1 MESAASTRVGTRD
14 QDLRSWLLI
23 LVLVAGHGIKHMYAS
38 GFLLILPEMRL
49 GLALSNSDLGTLAT
63 ARNLAGSLMNLPAGF
78 LADRSSKQWPM
89 ILGITMISIG
99 TLQFIMGTVS
109 SYWPIVICAIFA
121 GASIS
126 LWHPAA
132 IAALSQR
139 FADRRG
145 LVISLHGTGG
155 SIGEALGPLVVG
167 GALLWLVWQTVLQ
180 ASLFP
185 ALIGGGLVWWLMRNV
200 QGQGT
205 GTLTMQDY
213 VASLKLLFRTR
224 GLQTVLIVT
233 GLYSFAQGG
242 FVTFLPVY
250 LRIDLEYSTFQAAAF
265 IAAAQVS
272 GIISQPIM
280 GWLSDRFGRAMVLAP
295 SLMLLG
301 IGILCVAFVP
311 AGWPLAVTVT
321 LLGAFQF
328 PNMALFLATAMDL
341 VKREVQATTVALVF
355 GMSFVS
361 GSISPLIAG
370 RLGDTFGLQSAF
382 IYSAVGV
389 LCASLYLFIRR
400 SSLTPVPEQLRQ

>member
-301 IGILCVAFVP
+301 IGIPLRGICAGRMAPGGDGDAVRRLPVP
-311 AGWPLAVTVT
+311 QH
-321 LLGAFQF
+321 GAFPRHSYGPGQERSASDNRRAGIRDEF
-328 PNMALFLATAMDL
+328 CIRQHLSADSRPLGRHLWVAERLHLQRGGRAMRL
-341 VKREVQATTVALVF
+341 TV
-355 GMSFVS
+355 
-361 GSISPLIAG
+361 
-370 RLGDTFGLQSAF
+370 
-382 IYSAVGV
+382 
-389 LCASLYLFIRR
+389 
-400 SSLTPVPEQLRQ
+400 PVY